1 MKINEKLRSYFA
13 IKRSKKILKKNVSEF
28 SCYLKPGNYLVL
40 KQYNCIYH
48 DNTHQNNIDA
58 IKGYFNKNIVG
69 KKILI
74 SGSNNSSYSCMVVC
88 GGGTSFKF
96 FDFENKVVLT
106 AYKSLE
112 TLEKYLESRTSI
124 FPTSTIIDV
133 DRESFLIKEALL
145 VDCAKSE
152 EEKFRKLIVF
162 ENEHASKSKISTFNI
177 SVLENLKKCRK
188 SVIDRFNKYFLK
200 NSFET
205 SSVPSLIQHG
215 DAWSANIFVEHNSL
229 KFIDFDRV
237 AEYPAFYDLF
247 LFAYTEG
254 FFKKD
259 NSIVKAWLNGSYDVL
274 FKQNIIL
281 KATNYKDIFVFD
293 CYVMLLMRHE
303 SKGEYRISDE
313 IIEYLEKI
321 VVDF

>member
-1 MKINEKLRSYFA
+1 MKINEKLKSYFA
-13 IKRSKKILKKNVSEF
+13 IKRSKKILKKNVSQF

-48 DNTHQNNIDA
+48 NKTSQNNIDA

-69 KKILI
+69 QKILI
-74 SGSNNSSYSCMVVC
+74 SGSNNSSYSCMVIC

-133 DRESFLIKEALL
+133 DRESFLIKEAQL

-152 EEKFRKLIVF
+152 EEKFRQLIIF
-162 ENEHASKSKISTFNI
+162 ENEHALKSKISRFNI
-177 SVLENLKKCRK
+177 SVLENSKKCRQ
-188 SVIDRFNKYFLK
+188 SVIDHFNKYFLK
-200 NSFET
+200 YGFET

-215 DAWSANIFVEHNSL
+215 DAWSANIFVEDDSL

-237 AEYPAFYDLF
+237 AEYPIFYDLF

-259 NSIVKAWLNGSYDVL
+259 NSIVNKWLNGSYDGL
-274 FKQNIIL
+274 FKQNAVL
-281 KATNYKDIFVFD
+281 KANNFKQIFVFN
-293 CYVMLLMRHE
+293 CYVMMLMRHE

-321 VVDF
+321 VMDF